1 MLGIESTGALPFYGS
16 IRRPIE
22 PFRSLKSIGLSRQ
35 IIIDSR
41 YIPNSS
47 FMRQLYCL
55 FFVLF
60 INWSYAQTRTAVD
73 SLLAILPTQ
82 TDTVQVLTYA
92 KLCWEIAKTDQSRAR
107 QYGQAGLVLA
117 RKLGYAR
124 GEFENLQK
132 LGVSYGRQS
141 NYPEA
146 LTYFLKALP
155 IAEGLSNNPQL
166 AHLLENIGMIY
177 TTQKE
182 FAKSVGFYDRALH
195 IYHQQADKLGEANS
209 YYCLGEVYIYLN
221 RFEQGMNSFKKSLS
235 LYDAKKQRFDYGA
248 TLSGFAWALHRQHR
262 FAEAIPYDLQCL
274 ELMEAENFQ
283 TGIANAADRLA
294 ISYSQQGDHQRA
306 EKYGLQS
313 LAACRAVH
321 DWNQTK
327 NTEKTLFRIYTASG
341 NLTKANQHF
350 SAFEAA
356 QDSVFSQQR
365 SQAIAEVETRYQT
378 KLKDQQ
384 IAGLNQKTQLQ
395 QYLLGAGILGGFMLL
410 IVLGL
415 LYNRYQLRD
424 KEKRAI
430 QQQREVERELSQA
443 QQEKLQLELD
453 LKHRELASSAL
464 FAYQKNE
471 MLGELKTQVDELMLE
486 PDKPQKQKV
495 KAIQKFIQSNLQ
507 FADEWDAFKLHFEQ
521 VHPRFFEKLQT
532 NFPDLTPNELK
543 LCAYT
548 RINLS
553 NKEIARLLNINS
565 SSVEM
570 ARYRMKKKVGLE
582 GQSTITDFIQTI

>member
-1 MLGIESTGALPFYGS
+1 MRLFY
-16 IRRPIE
+16 
-22 PFRSLKSIGLSRQ
+22 
-35 IIIDSR
+35 
-41 YIPNSS
+41 S
-47 FMRQLYCL
+47 FLIL
-55 FFVLF
+55 LVTH
-60 INWSYAQTRTAVD
+60 WSYGQHRTLID
-73 SLLAILPTQ
+73 SLLAVLPNQ
-82 TDTVQVLTYA
+82 SDTTKTLTYA

-107 QYGQAGLVLA
+107 QYGQAGFTLA

-132 LGVSYGRQS
+132 VGVSYGRQS

-155 IAEGLSNNPQL
+155 IAEKLSNKPQL
-166 AHLLENIGMIY
+166 AHLLENIGMVY
-177 TTQKE
+177 TTQKDFE
-182 FAKSVGFYDRALH
+182 KSLRFYNRALQ
-195 IYHQQADKLGEANS
+195 IYQQQTDKLGEANT
-209 YYCLGEVYIYLN
+209 YFYLGEVYVYLN
-221 RFEQGMNSFKKSLS
+221 QFEQGMSSFKKSLS
-235 LYDAKKQRFDYGA
+235 LYDPKQQRFDYGA

-262 FAEAIPYDLQCL
+262 FTEAIPYDLQCL
-274 ELMEAENFQ
+274 QLMEAEHFQ

-294 ISYSQQGDHQRA
+294 ISYSQQGDYQRA
-306 EKYGLQS
+306 EQYGLRS
-313 LAACRAVH
+313 LAACRSVH

-341 NLTKANQHF
+341 DLTKANQHF

-356 QDSVFSQQR
+356 QDSVFGQQR
-365 SQAIAEVETRYQT
+365 SQAIAEVETRYET
-378 KLKDQQ
+378 KLKDEQ
-384 IAGLNQKTQLQ
+384 IAGLNQKNQLQ
-395 QYLLGAGILGGFMLL
+395 QYLLWASVLGGILLL
-410 IVLGL
+410 IVLAL

-430 QQQREVERELSQA
+430 EQQRETERELSRA

-453 LKHRELASSAL
+453 LKHRELASNAL

-471 MLGELKTQVDELMLE
+471 MLGELKEQVDELLLE
-486 PDKPQKQKV
+486 PDKPQKQKL
-495 KAIQKFIQSNLQ
+495 KAIQKFIQSNLH
-507 FADEWDAFKLHFEQ
+507 FEADWDGFKLHFEQ
-521 VHPRFFEKLQT
+521 VHPRFFEKLQN

-553 NKEIARLLNINS
+553 NKEIARLLNINN

-582 GQSTITDFIQTI
+582 GQATINDFIQTI

>member
-1 MLGIESTGALPFYGS
+1 MSEHLVSVVFDVKNRCG
-16 IRRPIE
+16 
-22 PFRSLKSIGLSRQ
+22 LKSRRFLKKYCLNHQ
-35 IIIDSR
+35 ISIDSQS
-41 YIPNSS
+41 IPEPSS
-47 FMRQLYCL
+47 MRLLYSLL
-55 FFVLF
+55 FLLF
-60 INWSYAQTRTAVD
+60 TPWSYGQKQTVVD
-73 SLLAILPTQ
+73 SLLAILPQ
-82 TDTVQVLTYA
+82 QPDTARTLTYA

-107 QYGQAGLVLA
+107 QYGQAGLALA
-117 RKLGYAR
+117 QKQGFAR
-124 GEFENLQK
+124 GEFENLHK
-132 LGVSYGRQS
+132 LGVSYARQS
-141 NYPEA
+141 NYPQA
-146 LTYFLKALP
+146 LIYFLDALP
-155 IAEGLSNNPQL
+155 IAERLSSKPQL
-166 AHLLENIGMIY
+166 AHLLENVGMIY
-177 TTQKE
+177 TTQK
-182 FAKSVGFYDRALH
+182 FFTKSLQVYNRALQ
-195 IYHQQADKLGEANS
+195 IYQQQTDKAGEANA
-209 YYCLGEVYIYLN
+209 YYLLGEVYVYVGQ
-221 RFEQGMNSFKKSLS
+221 FERGMNSFRKSLA
-235 LYDAKKQRFDYGA
+235 LYDPKQQRFDYGA
-248 TLSGFAWALHRQHR
+248 SLSGIAWALHRQHR

-274 ELMEAENFQ
+274 QLMEAENFQ

-306 EKYGLQS
+306 EQYGLQS

-341 NLTKANQHF
+341 SLSKANQHF

-356 QDSVFSQQR
+356 QDSVFGQQR

-395 QYLLGAGILGGFMLL
+395 QYLLGAGVLGGVLLL

-430 QQQREVERELSQA
+430 QQQREAERELSQA

-464 FAYQKNE
+464 FSYQKNE
-471 MLGELKTQVDELMLE
+471 MLGQLKEQVDELLIE
-486 PDKPQKQKV
+486 PDKPQKQKL
-495 KAIQKFIQSNLQ
+495 KTIQKFIQSNLH
-507 FADEWDAFKLHFEQ
+507 FEDEWDAFKLHFEQ
-521 VHPRFFEKLQT
+521 VHPRFFEKLQH

-553 NKEIARLLNINS
+553 NKEIARLLNVNS

-582 GQSTITDFIQTI
+582 GQTTITDFIQTI

>member
-1 MLGIESTGALPFYGS
+1 MI
-16 IRRPIE
+16 
-22 PFRSLKSIGLSRQ
+22 
-35 IIIDSR
+35 
-41 YIPNSS
+41 
-47 FMRQLYCL
+47 
-55 FFVLF
+55 
-60 INWSYAQTRTAVD
+60 D
-73 SLLAILPTQ
+73 SLLTVLPQQ
-82 TDTVQVLTYA
+82 TDTAKTLTYA

-107 QYGQAGLVLA
+107 QYGQVGLALA
-117 RKLGYAR
+117 HKLNYGR
-124 GEFENLQK
+124 GEVENLQK
-132 LGVSYGRQS
+132 IGVSYGRQA

-146 LTYFLKALP
+146 LTYFLRALP
-155 IAEGLSNNPQL
+155 IAEKLPNKPRL
-166 AHLLENIGMIY
+166 AHLLENIGMVY

-182 FAKSVGFYDRALH
+182 FAKSLAFYDRALAL
-195 IYHQQADKLGEANS
+195 YQQQADKLGAANT
-209 YYCLGEVYIYLN
+209 YYCLGEVYTYLKQFK
-221 RFEQGMNSFKKSLS
+221 RGMNSFEKSLS
-235 LYDAKKQRFDYGA
+235 LYDPTLQRFDYGA
-248 TLSGFAWALHRQHR
+248 SLSGIAWALHRQHR

-306 EKYGLQS
+306 EQYGLRS

-341 NLTKANQHF
+341 NLIKANQHF

-356 QDSVFSQQR
+356 QDSVFGQQR

-395 QYLLGAGILGGFMLL
+395 QYLLWAGVLGGILLL
-410 IVLGL
+410 LVLGL

-430 QQQREVERELSQA
+430 EQQHGAERELSQA

-453 LKHRELASSAL
+453 LKHRELASNAL

-471 MLGELKTQVDELMLE
+471 MLGDLKEQVDELLLE
-486 PDKPQKQKV
+486 PDKPQKQKL
-495 KAIQKFIQSNLQ
+495 KAIQKFIQSNLH
-507 FADEWDAFKLHFEQ
+507 FEADWDGFKLHFEQ

-582 GQSTITDFIQTI
+582 GQATINDFIQTI